1 MAKHFGACRVDIGWQ
16 ADYALATLDA
26 LPPIA
31 ATVAGRI
38 PILVD
43 GGVRRGTDIMKA
55 RLHGGRQPSFPPLLG
70 GLQRCHARDACP
82 GRESRVG
89 CVPARPRKVR
99 LDEGVVSPLSDGAG
113 TDADLLERPVLYR
126 LAPGGQ

>member
-1 MAKHFGACRVDIGWQ
+1 MLLQLLGPTPSPVFLQLTWREPQSRLGDLGWQ

-55 RLHGGRQPSFPPLLG
+55 RLHGN
-70 GLQRCHARDACP
+70 C
-82 GRESRVG
+82 
-89 CVPARPRKVR
+89 
-99 LDEGVVSPLSDGAG
+99 
-113 TDADLLERPVLYR
+113 
-126 LAPGGQ
+126 